1 MSLDVVVGSDETLFG
16 RGAGGEMGNRRLLP
30 AVALGSLVASMF
42 VGAISAAATPGPL
55 TYLIGVDAAGPTGH
69 NFEYVAFFPRGQVR
83 PNDPPAVVG
92 NGAVLDF
99 RYNVGSLDGLHTAT
113 LLPFGETPDQAWAQ
127 QPLLIGDE
135 PESAPPPN
143 LILNPDAI
151 FPSSASCGGSAHP
164 CLYSGAAEV
173 NSGALPAFTPTRDFF
188 VR

>member
-69 NFEYVAFFPRGQVR
+69 NFEYVDFFPRGQVR

-113 LLPFGETPDQAWAQ
+113 LLPFGETPGQAWAQ
-127 QPLLIGDE
+127 QPLITGDE
-135 PESAPPPN
+135 PESAPAPN
-143 LILNPDAI
+143 VIFNPTVYQGPTNCGDA
-151 FPSSASCGGSAHP
+151 ANP
-164 CLYSGAAEV
+164 CVYTGAAEV
-173 NSGALPAFTPTRDFF
+173 NSGAMPAFTPSA
-188 VR
+188 